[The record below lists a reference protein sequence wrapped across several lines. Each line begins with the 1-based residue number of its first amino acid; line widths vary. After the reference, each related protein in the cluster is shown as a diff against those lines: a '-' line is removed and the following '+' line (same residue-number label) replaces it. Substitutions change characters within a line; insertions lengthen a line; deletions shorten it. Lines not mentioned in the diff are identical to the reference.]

1 MTTILCVDDDPNV
14 LLVLARVLRRDGVEV
29 RTTESPTDALAWIAH
44 DDIAVLI
51 CDYDM
56 PEMTGAQVC
65 NQAKRLRP
73 ETVRVLLTGQR
84 DLATA
89 VEGINQGEVYRFIS
103 KPFDHHV
110 LSEIVKGALDRH
122 LELVELSGDRS
133 KRERAAA
140 MREAIE
146 LEYPGITTVNRDAD
160 GHYAVPDAR
169 AMAAELGMTGLVQA
183 LVARSRA
190 RSKD

>member
-14 LLVLARVLRRDGVEV
+14 LTVLGRVLQRDGVEV

-51 CDYDM
+51 SDYDM
-56 PEMTGAQVC
+56 PEMTGAQLC
-65 NQAKRLRP
+65 GQAKRLRP

-84 DLATA
+84 DLQTA
-89 VEGINQGEVYRFIS
+89 VEGINQGEVFRFVS
-103 KPFDHHV
+103 KPFDH
-110 LSEIVKGALDRH
+110 GALREVVKAALERH
-122 LELVELSGDRS
+122 RELVALSGDRA

-146 LEYPGITTVNRDAD
+146 REYPGITTVNRDAD
-160 GHYAVPDAR
+160 GHYAVPEAR
-169 AMAAELGMTGLVQA
+169 AFAAELGVTDLVQV
-183 LVARSRA
+183 LVARSNA
-190 RSKD
+190 R